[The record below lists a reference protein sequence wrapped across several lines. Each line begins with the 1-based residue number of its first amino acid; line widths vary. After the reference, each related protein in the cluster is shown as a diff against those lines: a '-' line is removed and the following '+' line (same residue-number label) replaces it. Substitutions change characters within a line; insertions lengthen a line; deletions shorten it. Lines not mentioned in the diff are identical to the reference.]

1 MLLRH
6 VLNRSDAVKGLE
18 SDIRRIRV
26 RLWQN
31 SSRSAI
37 ERYIASHRVRKLHL
51 GAGPIG
57 LPGWFNTDLNP
68 QSKDIVYLDVRKPF
82 FIDDETLDYV
92 FSEHLIEH
100 ISWSAGLHM
109 LRECRRV
116 LKPGGTVRIATPD
129 LAVLLGLYGNHRDDE
144 LGERYIR
151 WVVERSMKEIA
162 YNTASVVV
170 NSAFRNHGHQFLY
183 DADLLELAL
192 LEAGFANIRR
202 CASGESD
209 DEHLRGIDSHGMK
222 VGDAAMAAFETMVF
236 EAERPK
242 ISRRSA

>member
-6 VLNRSDAVKGLE
+6 LLSRSETVKGLG

-31 SSRSAI
+31 SSRIAI
-37 ERYIASHRVRKLHL
+37 ERYVASHEVRKLHL

-68 QSKDIVYLDVRKPF
+68 QSSDVVYLDVRKPF
-82 FIDDETLDYV
+82 FIDNETFDYI

-100 ISWSAGLHM
+100 ISWSPGLHM

-116 LKPGGTVRIATPD
+116 LKPGGTLRIATPD
-129 LAVLLGLYGNHRDDE
+129 LAVLLGLYGKNRDE

-151 WVVERSMKEIA
+151 WVVERSMKEIGHDK
-162 YNTASVVV
+162 ASVVI

-183 DADLLELAL
+183 DADLLQLVL
-192 LEAGFANIRR
+192 QQTGFTNIRR
-202 CASGESD
+202 CNSGQSD
-209 DEHLRGIDSHGMK
+209 DENLRGIDSHGMK

-236 EAERPK
+236 EADRPK
-242 ISRRSA
+242 VSRESV